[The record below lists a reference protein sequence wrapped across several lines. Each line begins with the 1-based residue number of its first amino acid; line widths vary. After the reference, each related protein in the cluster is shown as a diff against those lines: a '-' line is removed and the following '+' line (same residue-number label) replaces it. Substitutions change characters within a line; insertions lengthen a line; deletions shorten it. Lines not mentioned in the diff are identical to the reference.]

1 MSVSRPSR
9 VKVAYIYF
17 KRAVRWRRNSS
28 PYISGDAFADLC
40 DFVYN
45 PPRWREFNRAVL
57 ISEAKAIYCKSHELQ
72 EMLDKHSGEIS
83 ARVIVCGNSDFEFH
97 SLPSGIP
104 KSIRALFLQNSF
116 ISDGEFTFTIPIGI
130 ENFRLG
136 VNGNPRFI
144 RNSRKNQ
151 ERKERLLFGPLSP
164 THPIR
169 EIVIERFNRED
180 PRWDLVLGR
189 LSPKEYDQLTRK
201 YLMIAA
207 VRGNGV
213 DTHRHWE
220 TLYRGATP
228 IVVADHWWESLREFF
243 PQVITI
249 SDWDPVEISEIIQS
263 VNPVTFDPTK
273 IRALWMPFWEQKIRS
288 YLDN

>member
-28 PYISGDAFADLC
+28 PYVSGDAFADFC

-45 PPRWREFNRAVL
+45 PPKWRNFNRSVL
-57 ISEAKAIYCKSHELQ
+57 ISEAEAIYCKSHELQ
-72 EMLDKHSGEIS
+72 EMLDKHSDEIN
-83 ARVIVCGNSDFEFH
+83 ARVIICGNSDFEFH
-97 SLPSGIP
+97 SLPSRIP

-116 ISDGEFTFTIPIGI
+116 ISDNEFTFTIPIGI

-136 VNGNPRFI
+136 VNGNPKFV
-144 RNSRKNQ
+144 RNSWKNQ
-151 ERKERLLFGPLSP
+151 ERKEKLLFGPLSP
-164 THPIR
+164 THPAR
-169 EIVIERFNRED
+169 EIVIERFNRVD
-180 PRWDLVLGR
+180 PLWDLVLDR

-201 YLMIAA
+201 YFMIAA

-213 DTHRHWE
+213 DTHRLWE

-228 IVVADHWWESLREFF
+228 IVVMDIWWESLRELF
-243 PQVITI
+243 PQVVTI
-249 SDWDPVEISEIIQS
+249 SDWNLVEISEVVQS
-263 VNPVTFDPTK
+263 VNPVAFDPTR
-273 IRALWMPFWEQKIRS
+273 ISALWMPFWEQKIRS